1 MAGIFWKAQTA
12 EITSG
17 TTVKTLLQ
25 VASGAAVNL
34 MVKEIIVSFKGT
46 VNTDAPILVEVLK
59 QTSGGTMTSLTVRKT
74 NNNAASLSMTAS
86 HTATAEP
93 TDSGAVF
100 DRQEVHPQGGR
111 YYWVPPNNSPGLE
124 VAAGERLGLR
134 VTAGVSVSAIC
145 SFAGE
150 E

>member
-1 MAGIFWKAQTA
+1 MAGIFWSAQTA
-12 EITSG
+12 EITTG

-34 MVKEIIVSFKGT
+34 MVKEIICSFKGT

-59 QTSGGTMTSLTVRKT
+59 QTGAGTMSALTVRKI
-74 NNNAASLSMTAS
+74 NNNAASLSMTAL
-86 HTATAEP
+86 HTATIEP
-93 TDSGAVF
+93 VDGGVVL

-111 YYWVPPNNSPGLE
+111 YYWVPPNNCPGLE
-124 VAAGERLGLR
+124 VEAGARLGLR
-134 VTAGVSVSAIC
+134 VTAAVSVSALA
-145 SFAGE
+145 SMKGE